1 MSIFNKTS
9 EPASPGEPPQVKDL
23 VEYLSE
29 TVRRGGS
36 DLHLSVNAPPMARV
50 NGTLQPLE
58 AFPLA
63 TEHCRQL
70 ILSVIND
77 QQRARLEEDWELDF
91 AISIEGLGRFRGNAH
106 YNRHFLEAA
115 FRHIPDAIPD
125 LQNLGHSPIVE
136 NLCRLREGL
145 ILVTGITGSGKSTTL
160 ASMVKRISEQR
171 SGVII
176 SIEDPIEYVFQ
187 HSMSIVKQRE
197 IGKDTHSFSAA
208 LRHSLRQDPDVIL
221 VSEMRDLETI
231 STAITASETG
241 HLVLSTLHTM
251 DAPKSLDR
259 IIDAFPA
266 DQQDQIVAQ
275 LANALQA
282 VVSQRLIPRKDGQGR
297 VLVSEVMIMNH
308 GIRACLRQRRFEQII
323 GLMEIGQADGMRSI
337 DDSLIELLLQNLIS
351 DEEALANAR
360 DQQRIQTLINEIGNS
375 DRKRAKLAK
384 KHLGV

>member
-1 MSIFNKTS
+1 MALFNKPS
-9 EPASPGEPPQVKDL
+9 SAPAEASNPQLKDL
-23 VEYLSE
+23 VEYLAE
-29 TVRRGGS
+29 TVRRRGS

-50 NGTLQPLE
+50 NGSLQPLE
-58 AFPLA
+58 AFPLTA
-63 TEHCRQL
+63 EHCRHL
-70 ILSVIND
+70 ILSVINE
-77 QQRARLEEDWELDF
+77 QQRARIEEDWELDF

-106 YNRHFLEAA
+106 YNRHSLEAA
-115 FRHIPDAIPD
+115 FRHIPDVIPN
-125 LQNLGHSPIVE
+125 LQDLGHSSIIE
-136 NLCRLREGL
+136 NLCQLREGL

-266 DQQDQIVAQ
+266 AQQDQIVAQ

-282 VVSQRLIPRKDGQGR
+282 VISQRLIPRKDGQGR
-297 VLVSEVMIMNH
+297 LLVSEVMIMNH

-337 DDSLIELLLQNLIS
+337 DDSLIELLLNNLIS

-360 DQQRIQTLINEIGNS
+360 DQQRIQALIDEIGNN

-384 KHLGV
+384 KYLGR